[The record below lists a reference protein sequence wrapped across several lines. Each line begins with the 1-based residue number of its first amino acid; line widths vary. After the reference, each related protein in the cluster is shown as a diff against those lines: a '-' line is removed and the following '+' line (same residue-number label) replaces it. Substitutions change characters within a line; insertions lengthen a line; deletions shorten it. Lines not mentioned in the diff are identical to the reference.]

1 MDNDKHLIRYAKG
14 RGANLGKAKNE
25 TNSWGNFS
33 AMLSKPVV
41 TSERQREFAKMTDKE
56 QATLKGVN
64 GWIFR
69 APIEGNVRNRS
80 SSLPGDMIT
89 LDFDYLTPEFL
100 EELLA
105 GKICP
110 EWEWVFHTSR
120 RHTPEKPR
128 GRLFLLLKTAI
139 QPDLY
144 GAASRIIAQRFDPT
158 MTHVDKVSFRVA
170 QMMYLPT
177 ASKDGEF
184 IHHRNRGEACDWSAV
199 LDEFELLVGDW
210 HDLKVL
216 PTVPNE
222 HLRETSE
229 KAEDPTTKQG
239 PVGDFCRAYDVPAA
253 IEKFLPDKY
262 EPSDVNSAKPRYT
275 YLGGTTT
282 NGAEVQD
289 DGLFLYSHHGSDP
302 CGDMLVNAF
311 DLVRIHLYGVL
322 DEKEDNETPI
332 AKRPSWKRMIEFI
345 QTDPEFRKA
354 QVASRYDINAMTE
367 DFDMAMEGVE
377 VETDEDYDQEIEDL
391 VGKPVKRDK
400 FGAPV
405 SEAKAGALKRR
416 PRPEKDWITKL
427 ETTLQGTLISNSAN
441 ITQIVNHDLRTRDS
455 VAYNKLHD
463 RLVLR
468 EPLRTK
474 LPYLISEP
482 VADPLGGLMME
493 DRHINQIRILLESAA
508 GTGLPGYGLRTVTE
522 RDLQAA
528 VEQVGWQNAYH
539 PVVEYLEAQGRI
551 WDGVERAE
559 RLFIEY
565 LGCPDT
571 AYFRQ
576 AARLFLIAAVARAFE
591 PGHKFDFVPILC
603 GAQGQRKSSF
613 IKVLAKSWFG
623 ELKVDF
629 KDEKKAVE
637 QMLGFWIMEL
647 PELSS
652 LSRSQV
658 EDIKAFV
665 SSVGTSLRMAYG
677 RLPKAFKRQCVM
689 MGSTNDET
697 YLLDTTGNRRWWPLP
712 VKVDKIDTDKLAQ
725 NIDQIWGEVHGWYV
739 AMRQAQPYG
748 DLPLYLTDADAIRQ
762 SEELQA
768 EAQVYNES
776 DTYAEQISGYLNSHI
791 NEDGWDDFDEAMGN
805 PKRVRR
811 RYVTIGQVWI
821 EALEQSVKHTRTD
834 ANAVGRAL
842 KANGWLPN
850 AKPVRIGG
858 VLAKVYRPS
867 TDVVRRWKEEDARAS
882 RES

>member
-1 MDNDKHLIRYAKG
+1 MDNDKQLIRYAKG

-25 TNSWGNFS
+25 SNSWGGFVK
-33 AMLSKPVV
+33 MLSKPVV
-41 TSERQREFAKMTDKE
+41 TSERQREFNKMTDKE
-56 QATLKGVN
+56 QAQLKGVN
-64 GWIFR
+64 GWWFR

-80 SSLPGDMIT
+80 SSLPGDLIT
-89 LDFDYLTPEFL
+89 LDFDYMTPEFL
-100 EELLA
+100 EDLLA

-128 GRLFLLLKTAI
+128 GRLVLLLKSALP
-139 QPDLY
+139 PDVY

-184 IHHRNRGEACDWSAV
+184 IHHNNPGEPCDWAAV
-199 LDEFELLVGDW
+199 LDEFEVLVGDW
-210 HDLKVL
+210 HDLKLL

-253 IEKFLPDKY
+253 IEKFLSDKY

-322 DEKEDNETPI
+322 DEGEADDVPI

-354 QVASRYDINAMTE
+354 QVASRYDMAAMTA
-367 DFDMAMEGVE
+367 DFDMAMEGVP

-391 VGKPVKRDK
+391 VGKPIIHNAH
-400 FGAPV
+400 GAPV
-405 SEAKAGALKRR
+405 SEAKPGALKRR
-416 PRPEKDWITKL
+416 PRPEKDWITGL

-441 ITQIVNHDLRTRDS
+441 ITQIIDNDLRTRDS
-455 VAYNKLHD
+455 IAYNRLND

-474 LPYLISEP
+474 LPYLVHDQVP
-482 VADPLGGLMME
+482 DPLGGLMME
-493 DRHINQIRILLESAA
+493 DHHVAQIRILLESAA
-508 GTGLPGYGLRTVTE
+508 GTGLPGYGLRTVSD
-522 RDLQAA
+522 RDLTAA
-528 VEQVGWQNAYH
+528 VEQVGRTNAYH
-539 PVVEYLEAQGRI
+539 PVAEYLEARFKE
-551 WDGVERAE
+551 WDGGQRAE
-559 RLFIEY
+559 TLFIKY

-571 AYFRQ
+571 AYYRA
-576 AARLFLIAAVARAFE
+576 AARLFLVAAVARAFE
-591 PGHKFDFVPILC
+591 PGHKFDFVPILS
-603 GAQGQRKSSF
+603 GSQGQRKSTF

-629 KDEKKAVE
+629 RDEKRAIE

-652 LSRSQV
+652 MSRSEV
-658 EDIKAFV
+658 EDAKAFV
-665 SSVGTSLRMAYG
+665 SSVFTSIRMAYG
-677 RLPKAFKRQCVM
+677 RLPKGFKRQCVL

-712 VKVDKIDTDKLAQ
+712 VNVEKIDTDDLAQ
-725 NIDQIWGEVHGWYV
+725 NIDQIWGEVVHIYRE
-739 AMRQAQPYG
+739 MRKGQPKG
-748 DLPLYLTDADAIRQ
+748 DLPLYLTDKEAIRQ

-776 DTYAEQISGYLNSHI
+776 DTYAEQIAGYLDSHV
-791 NEDGWDDFDEAMGN
+791 NEDGWDDFDAAMGN

-811 RYVTIGQVWI
+811 RYVTVAQVWT
-821 EALEQSVKHTRTD
+821 EALEQNVKHTRAD
-834 ANAVGRAL
+834 ANAVTRAL
-842 KANGWLPN
+842 KKCGWLPTEGS
-850 AKPVRIGG
+850 VRINKI
-858 VLAKVYRPS
+858 VTKAFRPGL
-867 TDVVRRWKEEDARAS
+867 DVQKRWKIEDARAA
-882 RES
+882 RGD

>member
-1 MDNDKHLIRYAKG
+1 MGNDKHLIRYAKG
-14 RGANLGKAKNE
+14 RGSNLGKAKNE
-25 TNSWGNFS
+25 TNSWEAFCK
-33 AMLSKPVV
+33 MLAKPVV
-41 TSERQREFAKMTDKE
+41 TSERQREFNKMTDKE
-56 QATLKGVN
+56 QAALKGVN

-105 GKICP
+105 GKICG

-128 GRLFLLLKTAI
+128 GRLFLPVKSAMP
-139 QPDLY
+139 PDMY
-144 GAASRIIAQRFDPT
+144 GAASRIIGQKFDMT

-184 IHHRNRGEACDWSAV
+184 IHYRNEGELCDWSAE
-199 LDEFELLVGDW
+199 LDEFEVLVGDW
-210 HDLKVL
+210 HNLKLL
-216 PTVPNE
+216 PITPGE
-222 HLRETSE
+222 ALRETSD

-239 PVGDFCRAYDVPAA
+239 PVGDFCRAYDIPAA
-253 IEKFLPDKY
+253 IDKFLSDKY
-262 EPSDVNSAKPRYT
+262 EPADVNSAKPRYT

-289 DGLFLYSHHGSDP
+289 DGLFLFSHHGSDP

-322 DEKEDNETPI
+322 DENEDETTPI
-332 AKRPSWKRMIEFI
+332 GKRSSFKRMIEFI
-345 QTDPEFRKA
+345 QTDPEYRKA
-354 QVASRYDINAMTE
+354 AVASRYDMAAMTA

-391 VGKPVKRDK
+391 VGKPIKRTDK
-400 FGAPV
+400 GAPI
-405 SEAKAGALKRR
+405 SEAKAGALKRK
-416 PRPEKDWITKL
+416 PRPDKDWITNL
-427 ETTLQGTLISNSAN
+427 ETTLQGTLKNTSAN
-441 ITQIVNHDLRTRDS
+441 ITQIVFNDLRMRDAI
-455 VAYNKLHD
+455 AYNKLQD

-474 LPYLISEP
+474 LDYLVSEP
-482 VADPLGGLMME
+482 VPNPLDGLMME
-493 DRHINQIRILLESAA
+493 DRHTAQIRILLESAA
-508 GTGLPGYGLRTVTE
+508 GAGLPGYGYNTVTD

-528 VEQVGWQNAYH
+528 VEQVGWSNAYH
-539 PVVEYLEAQGRI
+539 PVVEYLEAQGKV
-551 WDGVERAE
+551 WDGQERAAQ
-559 RLFIEY
+559 LFVKYI
-565 LGCPDT
+565 GCPDT
-571 AYFRQ
+571 PYFRD
-576 AARLFLIAAVARAFE
+576 AAKFFLIAAVARAYE

-637 QMLGFWIMEL
+637 QMQGFWIMEL

-652 LSRSQV
+652 LSKSQV

-665 SSVGTSLRMAYG
+665 SSTDVSLRMAYG
-677 RLPKAFKRQCVM
+677 RLPKAFKRSCVM
-689 MGSTNDET
+689 MGSTNDEQ
-697 YLLDTTGNRRWWPLP
+697 YLLDTTGNRRWWPVP
-712 VKVDKIDTDKLAQ
+712 VMVDKIDTDGLAQ
-725 NIDQIWGEVHGWYV
+725 EIDQIWGEVYHLYKD
-739 AMRQAQPYG
+739 MRKAQPNG
-748 DLPLYLTDADAIRQ
+748 DLPLYLSDPESIAESVKEQQKAEVPTDVENYTVKIAP
-762 SEELQA
+762 
-768 EAQVYNES
+768 
-776 DTYAEQISGYLNSHI
+776 YLNMHI
-791 NEDGWDDFDEAMGN
+791 NEEGWDDFDAVMEN

-811 RYVTIGQVWI
+811 RFVTITEIWSD
-821 EALEQSVKHTRTD
+821 ALEGSNQQPPNMGRT
-834 ANAVGRAL
+834 
-842 KANGWLPN
+842 
-850 AKPVRIGG
+850 
-858 VLAKVYRPS
+858 LAKALRKCGWEMDDRTHRIEGVPTRVYIPS
-867 TDVVRRWKEEDARAS
+867 EETVLRWRKEDKERARDS
-882 RES
+882 